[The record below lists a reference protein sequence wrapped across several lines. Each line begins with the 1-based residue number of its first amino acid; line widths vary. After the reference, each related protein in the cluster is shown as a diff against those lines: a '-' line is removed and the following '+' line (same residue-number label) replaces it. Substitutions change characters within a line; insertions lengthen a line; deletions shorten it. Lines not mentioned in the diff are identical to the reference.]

1 MRDLWENGLLIR
13 ILAVV
18 AITILLGLSPLP
30 HIVETGFFLA
40 GRTRDSGAHLE
51 TARNLALV
59 AEHLPWRVDL
69 WEPAGREALQG
80 GDPGLAIACFKQAA
94 AAGTLSQ
101 TGYLRFG
108 DAYQAAGNPYSAR
121 QVWQAANRIFGPSS
135 DALERI
141 AALQRAAKDYP
152 VLIETLKQSYQLA
165 MVGPSDPVRLA
176 GFNLE
181 LGMLLAAVDPAA
193 APPYLLQAAE
203 NDPGQTMAR
212 ELAFAIQ
219 RALPNDNPLFTHMA
233 AGRKLASL
241 GHWELAAY
249 AFQAVTAAQPS
260 YAEGWAYLGEA
271 LQHLETPREQA
282 LEALEQA
289 RALDPASLPANALLA
304 VYWRRQ
310 GQPERAYPY
319 LLAAERLDPGNPD
332 LLVDLGAAA
341 AALGNLEEALAYLQS
356 AIQASHNDPHYLRTL
371 VAFCIDYNYD
381 LRGLALPAARQ
392 ALLDDPYQP
401 ASLDT
406 MAQVLLRL
414 GDVLNAQ
421 RFLLRALDLDPEYA
435 PAHLH
440 LGLVHRLQGQET
452 QARAAFQ
459 QAIVLSPDSPT
470 ADQAN
475 RFLSESG
482 SP

>member
-1 MRDLWENGLLIR
+1 MRDLWENGLLMR

-18 AITILLGLSPLP
+18 VLTILLGVAPLP
-30 HIVETGFFLA
+30 HIVETGFFRA
-40 GRTRDSGAHLE
+40 GRAQASGAHLE

-59 AEHLPWRVDL
+59 AEHLPWRSDL

-80 GDPGLAIACFKQAA
+80 GDPELAITCFKQAA
-94 AAGTLSQ
+94 AAGALSQ

-108 DAYQAAGNPYSAR
+108 EAYQAAGNPYSAR
-121 QVWQAANRIFGPSS
+121 QVWQAANHIFGPSL
-135 DALERI
+135 DALARI
-141 AALQRAAKDYP
+141 AGLQRAAKDYP
-152 VLIETLKQSYQLA
+152 ALIETLKQSYQLTLPA
-165 MVGPSDPVRLA
+165 SPSMTKL
-176 GFNLE
+176 NLE
-181 LGMLLAAVDPAA
+181 LGMLLAAVDPAS
-193 APPYLLQAAE
+193 APPYLLQAAG
-203 NDPGQTMAR
+203 NGPDQTEAR

-219 RALPNDNPLFTHMA
+219 RALPNDNPLYTRMA

-241 GHWELAAY
+241 GYWELAAY
-249 AFQAVTAAQPS
+249 AFQAVTEAQPD

-271 LQHLETPREQA
+271 LQHLEAPNEGA

-289 RALDPASLPANALLA
+289 YALDPASLPANALLA

-310 GQPERAYPY
+310 GQPERAYRY

-341 AALGNLEEALAYLQS
+341 AVLGDLEKGLAYLQA
-356 AIQASHNDPHYLRTL
+356 AIQASHNDPYYLRSL

-381 LRGLALPAARQ
+381 LSGVALPTARQ
-392 ALLDDPYQP
+392 ALLADPYQP

-421 RFLLRALDLDPEYA
+421 RFLLRALALDPEYA

-440 LGLVHRLQGQET
+440 LGLVHRLQGQEA
-452 QARAAFQ
+452 QARVAFL
-459 QAIVLSPDSPT
+459 QAIALSPDTPT
-470 ADQAN
+470 ADLAN
-475 RFLSESG
+475 RFLDESN
-482 SP
+482 PP